1 MPVDGFKWVENTS
14 QFNKD
19 YIKSYNEESDRAY
32 FLKVGVKYSEK
43 IPDIHN
49 YLSFFFEIMKID
61 KVEKLSAN
69 LLDEKY
75 TCHTHKKI
83 KINIKLLISILK
95 SAQSH

>member
-19 YIKSYNEESDRAY
+19 YIKSYNEESDEAY
-32 FLKVGVKYSEK
+32 FLKVGVQYAEK

-49 YLSFFFEIMKID
+49 DLPFFFEIMKID
-61 KVEKLSAN
+61 KAEKLLAN

-75 TCHTHKKI
+75 TCHTYKKI
-83 KINIKLLISILK
+83 KINIKLWISILK
-95 SAQSH
+95 SSQSH

>member
-19 YIKSYNEESDRAY
+19 YIKSYNEESDEAY
-32 FLKVGVKYSEK
+32 FLKVGVQYAEK

-49 YLSFFFEIMKID
+49 DLPFFFEIMKID
-61 KVEKLSAN
+61 KVEKLLAN

-75 TCHTHKKI
+75 TCHTYKKI

-95 SAQSH
+95 SSQSH

>member
-19 YIKSYNEESDRAY
+19 YIKSYNEESDEAY
-32 FLKVGVKYSEK
+32 FLKVGVQYAEK

-49 YLSFFFEIMKID
+49 DLPFFFEIMKID
-61 KVEKLSAN
+61 KVEKLLAN

-75 TCHTHKKI
+75 TCHTYKKI
-83 KINIKLLISILK
+83 KINIKLWISILK
-95 SAQSH
+95 SSQSH

>member
-19 YIKSYNEESDRAY
+19 YIKSYNEESDEAY
-32 FLKVGVKYSEK
+32 FLKVGVQYAEK

-49 YLSFFFEIMKID
+49 DLPFFFEIMKIE
-61 KVEKLSAN
+61 KVEKLLAN

-75 TCHTHKKI
+75 TCHTYKKI
-83 KINIKLLISILK
+83 KINIKLWISILK
-95 SAQSH
+95 SSQSH